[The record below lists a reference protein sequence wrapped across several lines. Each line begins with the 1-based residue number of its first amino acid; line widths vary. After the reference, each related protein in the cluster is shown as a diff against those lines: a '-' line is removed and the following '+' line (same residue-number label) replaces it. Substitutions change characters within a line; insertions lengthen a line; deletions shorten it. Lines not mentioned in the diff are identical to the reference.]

1 MGKNQMSGKYR
12 KVLLSE
18 KERIE
23 HERRS
28 ILGQHSEMAEE
39 IADNHPGDAGS
50 ETFERTKELAIDAHM
65 REVLDHIDEALR
77 KIDEGTFGK
86 CESCGE
92 QISSYRL
99 KEIPYASLCIE
110 CQERIDGS

>member
-1 MGKNQMSGKYR
+1 MRKDQTSEKYR
-12 KVLLSE
+12 KILLNE
-18 KERIE
+18 KERLE

-28 ILGQHSEMAEE
+28 ILGQHSETAEE

-65 REVLDHIDEALR
+65 REVLEHIDDALR
-77 KIDEGTFGK
+77 KVDEGTFGK
-86 CESCGE
+86 CDRCGR
-92 QISSYRL
+92 QISAYRL

-110 CQERIDGS
+110 CQERVDAS